1 MATSAAAT
9 SQANACMKS
18 AIEMSAI
25 DAKFA
30 QLRPSLERISN
41 SQALVE
47 ADVQGKGIW
56 PN

>member
-1 MATSAAAT
+1 
-9 SQANACMKS
+9 MKS